1 MFNNACAAKALI
13 KEKLFKRFAVLRC
26 CGGAFE

>member
-13 KEKLFKRFAVLRC
+13 KEKLFERFAVLLWRI
-26 CGGAFE
+26 